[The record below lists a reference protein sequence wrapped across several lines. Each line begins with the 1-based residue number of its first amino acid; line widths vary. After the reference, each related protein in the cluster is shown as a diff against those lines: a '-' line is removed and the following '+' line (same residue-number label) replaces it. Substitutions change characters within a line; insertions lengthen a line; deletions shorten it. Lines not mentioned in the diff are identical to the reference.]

1 MQKLCGLFVIISRE
15 FTKLNAEVKKIK
27 LLFICSRNKW
37 RSLTAE
43 KIFDGIHGYEVR
55 SAGTEEAARIKVTEG
70 HIGWS
75 DLIFVMEKKHLR
87 RLKAKF
93 PVSLRDKQVVCL
105 DIPDEYRFMDE
116 ELIEILKSRV
126 SDYIEVP
133 E

>member
-1 MQKLCGLFVIISRE
+1 
-15 FTKLNAEVKKIK
+15 VKFIK

-43 KIFDGIHGYEVR
+43 KIFDGLNGYEVR
-55 SAGTEEAARIKVTEG
+55 SAGTEEGARIKVTEG

-87 RLKAKF
+87 RLKDKF
-93 PVSLRDKQVVCL
+93 SNMLNSKQIICL
-105 DIPDEYRFMDE
+105 DIPDDYKFMDE

-126 SDYIEVP
+126 SEHIEIP

>member
-1 MQKLCGLFVIISRE
+1 M
-15 FTKLNAEVKKIK
+15 TNIK

-43 KIFDGIHGYEVR
+43 KIFDKSNGYEVR

-70 HIGWS
+70 HIGWA
-75 DLIFVMEKKHLR
+75 DMIFVMEKKHVR
-87 RLKAKF
+87 R
-93 PVSLRDKQVVCL
+93 LRDKFPYAIKHKELICL
-105 DIPDEYRFMDE
+105 DIPDDYKFMDT

-133 E
+133 D

>member
-1 MQKLCGLFVIISRE
+1 M
-15 FTKLNAEVKKIK
+15 K

-43 KIFDGIHGYEVR
+43 KIFEGMNGYEVR
-55 SAGTEEAARIKVTEG
+55 SAGTEEGARVKVTEG

-75 DLIFVMEKKHLR
+75 DVIFVMEKKHKR
-87 RLKAKF
+87 RLQEKF
-93 PVSLRDKQVVCL
+93 SDKLKNKELFCL

-126 SDYIEVP
+126 YEYIE
-133 E
+133 EADGK

>member
-1 MQKLCGLFVIISRE
+1 M
-15 FTKLNAEVKKIK
+15 K

-43 KIFDGIHGYEVR
+43 KIFDGYNGYEVR
-55 SAGTEEAARIKVTEG
+55 SAGTEEGARIKVTEG

-75 DLIFVMEKKHLR
+75 DMIFVMEKKHTR
-87 RLKAKF
+87 RLNEKF
-93 PVSLRDKQVVCL
+93 ARQLNGKPLICL

-116 ELIEILKSRV
+116 ELIETLKSRV
-126 SDYIEVP
+126 SGYIEGI